1 MPLETNI
8 KSLIQFFLSV
18 ESSAQRQ
25 ALTGQIIGSLNDVR
39 VRLGD
44 TRLNAIALEIL
55 ANDIRQYS
63 GELSDMEREIL
74 KFEISLVADMIS

>member
-8 KSLIQFFLSV
+8 NSLIQFFLSV

-25 ALTGQIIGSLNDVR
+25 ALAGQIIESLNDVR

-44 TRLNAIALEIL
+44 TRLHALALEIL